1 MHHTAAFHTS
11 TTTSALLDIPA
22 VTDDVLA
29 ISNSHFLLNRDMDL
43 VYAATFGAAI
53 TRARLSSPSFRQV
66 TLPELIPY
74 GGSVL
79 PGSPPL
85 IADYRANPLRVK
97 ALEELGLDLSFTAAT
112 ADDVGGVVGLSGGFE
127 PVPRGDI
134 FTLRGTATTTLS
146 AWGWT
151 TLSVTWADTLPAGTY
166 AVVGLVA
173 QSTNAIAGRLIFDGQ
188 SERPGSV
195 SVNALTDQIP
205 AIGVKGGLGV
215 WGRFRSTAMPQVQIL
230 SDAADTAETVLLDI
244 IRLAA

>member
-1 MHHTAAFHTS
+1 MHHTSAFHLNA
-11 TTTSALLDIPA
+11 TTQALANVPP

-29 ISNSHFLLNRDMDL
+29 ITNSHYQLNRDLDL

-66 TLPELIPY
+66 TLPELLPY

-97 ALEELGLDLSFTAAT
+97 ALEELGLDLSFTAGV
-112 ADDVGGVVGLSGGFE
+112 ADDVYGVIGLSGGFE
-127 PVPRGDI
+127 PMPRGDV
-134 FTLRGTATTTLS
+134 FTLRGTATTTLTVAS
-146 AWGWT
+146 WS
-151 TLSVTWADTLPAGTY
+151 TLSVTWADTLPAGQY
-166 AVVGLVA
+166 AVVGLVG
-173 QSTNAIAGRLIFDGQ
+173 QSANAIAARLIFDGQ

-205 AIGVKGGLGV
+205 DMNVKGGLGV

-230 SDAADTAETVLLDI
+230 SDVADTSETILMDI
-244 IRLAA
+244 VRLAG